1 MTSPI
6 PHLLGG
12 LAHALKETVTW
23 PIQKLRHEVYRAPGL
38 VLILLAVLIFC
49 AIRTIRGD
57 RLAAMALIPLSL
69 GWLLFNGPFEGPTL
83 VVLSWSHGITGSDL
97 FSLIGLGLAAWRLI
111 PAAYEHL
118 T

>member
-1 MTSPI
+1 MTSLTPK
-6 PHLLGG
+6 LLGG

-38 VLILLAVLIFC
+38 VLILLALLIFC
-49 AIRTIRGD
+49 AVRTIRGD

-111 PAAYEHL
+111 PAAHEYL